1 MLKIR
6 LFARPSNLFFL
17 LLILAIIFNPFVI
30 VNAGE
35 RGVLMVFGQV
45 QDKILNEGIHGIIPV
60 VNTVK
65 KLSVR
70 IQKQQIAAEASS
82 KDLQEVFT
90 DVALNWHILA
100 SEVNTIFQQI
110 GDEAAVIE
118 RVIDPAVEEILKEVM
133 AKYTAEE
140 LITKREE
147 VKGEVDI
154 RLTERMKNYHIG
166 VDDISLVHVHF
177 SDRFTDAVEAK
188 QIAEQEAKKA
198 GFMVLKALKESEVK
212 INLAQGEAA
221 AHRIL
226 QDSLSPEVLQ
236 NKAIERW
243 DGKLPLFMDDNLL
256 KSLELAKDKR
266 KTK

>member
-6 LFARPSNLFFL
+6 LFARPTNIFFL
-17 LLILAIIFNPFVI
+17 LLILAIIFNPLVI

-35 RGVLMVFGQV
+35 RGVIMSFGQV
-45 QDKILNEGIHGIIPV
+45 QGKILNEGIHGIIPV

-70 IQKQQIAAEASS
+70 IQKQQTSAEASS
-82 KDLQEVFT
+82 KDLQEVFA
-90 DVALNWHILA
+90 DVALNWHILE

-110 GDEAAVIE
+110 GDEVAITDRIIA
-118 RVIDPAVEEILKEVM
+118 PAVEEILKAVM

-147 VKGEVDI
+147 VKREVDI
-154 RLTERMKNYHIG
+154 RLTERLRNYHIG
-166 VDDISLVHVHF
+166 VDDISLVHVNF
-177 SDRFTDAVEAK
+177 SERFTDAVEAK

-212 INLAQGEAA
+212 VNLAKGEAE

-226 QDSLSPEVLQ
+226 QDSLTPEVLQ
-236 NKAIERW
+236 NKAIEKW
-243 DGKLPLFMDDNLL
+243 DGELPLFMNDDML
-256 KSLELAKDKR
+256 KSLAGR
-266 KTK
+266 R